1 MCTFTEVTSL
11 TEPSSLPAWN
21 CRCSLSAGGF
31 VFVSVEGRKEIKD
44 TRDELDQLSDLELVQ
59 LLTREAQA
67 LLEDRNGGETDD
79 QESIG

>member
-1 MCTFTEVTSL
+1 
-11 TEPSSLPAWN
+11 
-21 CRCSLSAGGF
+21 
-31 VFVSVEGRKEIKD
+31 VSVEGRKEIKD